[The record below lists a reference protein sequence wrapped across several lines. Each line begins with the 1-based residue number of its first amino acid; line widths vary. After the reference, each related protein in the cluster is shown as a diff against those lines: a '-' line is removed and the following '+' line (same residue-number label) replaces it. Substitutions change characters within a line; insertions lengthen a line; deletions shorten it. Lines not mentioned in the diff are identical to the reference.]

1 MRIAYR
7 RGLHELGDGLYCY
20 LQPDGTWGWSNA
32 GLIAADGTSLLVD
45 TLFDL
50 ELTREMLD
58 AMRTVTERSPI
69 DAAMNTHGNGDH
81 CFGNELLPEG
91 AEIYATAAAAAEM
104 QAAPP
109 QLVDALKHAD
119 ALGADFTAYIT
130 RIFGPFRFE
139 DIELRPPSSTFEGRL
154 ELTIG
159 DRAVHFLEVGPA
171 HTDGDAIVHVPDAG
185 IVFTGDILFVGGTP
199 IVWAG
204 PFSNWLRACDRILE
218 LGAPT
223 LVPGHGPVTD
233 AAGVHDVKRYLTYV
247 HEEARKRFDEG
258 MDAAQ
263 AADDIDLRDFADWG
277 DRERIAVNVATAYRE
292 LDPSLPEPQRPELFV
307 RMGRWAA
314 RHGG

>member
-1 MRIAYR
+1 MRVAYEK
-7 RGLHELGDGLYCY
+7 GLHELGDGLHAY

-32 GLIAADGTSLLVD
+32 GLISADGTSLLVD

-58 AMRTVTERSPI
+58 AMAAVTERSPI

-81 CFGNELLPEG
+81 CFGNALLPDG
-91 AEIYATAAAAAEM
+91 AEIHATAGAAAEM

-119 ALGADFTAYIT
+119 ALGPEFTAYIR

-185 IVFTGDILFVGGTP
+185 VVFTGDILFVEGTP

-204 PFSNWLRACDRILE
+204 PFSNWLGACDRILE

-233 AAGVHDVKRYLTYV
+233 ASGVQDVKRYLAYV
-247 HEEARKRFDEG
+247 RDEAKNRFDAG
-258 MDAAQ
+258 MDAEQ
-263 AADDIDLRDFADWG
+263 AADDIELSDFAGWG
-277 DRERIAVNVATAYRE
+277 DPERIAVNVETIYRE
-292 LDPSLPEPQRPELFV
+292 LDPSLPEPPRPELFV
-307 RMGRWAA
+307 RMARWASK
-314 RHGG
+314 HGA